1 MLGRAETSDRQRGS
15 VSLRSA
21 CRGILR
27 ASSLL
32 LSRAARATT
41 PARHLPP
48 PPTYR
53 SSMHRS
59 PPPPPPSP
67 PRPRARSRSPRALHR
82 NTGSIFFPRS
92 CTEHDQPH
100 RCAPPTLVDSATRER
115 IYFSST
121 TTRPRAHRVL
131 GAIILLVVLL
141 VPMSCA
147 SKSLSVNA
155 RGKRERLGYNKRL
168 VPVWRCT

>member
-32 LSRAARATT
+32 LSSSARDTPAHHPSPADLPRFHASFSSPSSSSSLEIPSSLTSQHRLDILSALLHGTRSTAPVRATH
-41 PARHLPP
+41 ARRLE
-48 PPTYR
+48 
-53 SSMHRS
+53 
-59 PPPPPPSP
+59 
-67 PRPRARSRSPRALHR
+67 PRGREGLFLFNH
-82 NTGSIFFPRS
+82 NT
-92 CTEHDQPH
+92 
-100 RCAPPTLVDSATRER
+100 
-115 IYFSST
+115 ST
-121 TTRPRAHRVL
+121 SWVETHRVL

-147 SKSLSVNA
+147 SKSLSERA
-155 RGKRERLGYNKRL
+155 WWERLGYKNRL
-168 VPVWRCT
+168 MATR

>member
-32 LSRAARATT
+32 LSSSARDHASYHLPAPTDLPLFHASFSSPSSPPSRSLEIPSSLTSQHRLDILSALLHGTRSTAPVRATH
-41 PARHLPP
+41 ARRL
-48 PPTYR
+48 R
-53 SSMHRS
+53 EGEN
-59 PPPPPPSP
+59 
-67 PRPRARSRSPRALHR
+67 LFLF
-82 NTGSIFFPRS
+82 N
-92 CTEHDQPH
+92 HD
-100 RCAPPTLVDSATRER
+100 T
-115 IYFSST
+115 ST
-121 TTRPRAHRVL
+121 SWVEAHRVL

-147 SKSLSVNA
+147 SKSSS
-155 RGKRERLGYNKRL
+155 
-168 VPVWRCT
+168 